1 MPSTT
6 GVSVPIYGSRSGVG
20 AQPEQRRLAE
30 AATQTF
36 LQGTPVEV
44 VGGYLQAWDET
55 AFYGAIAGISSEP
68 GRNRSSAG
76 VPQLTT
82 APGVQNEPNAVVI
95 QIPPFDDGKLNI
107 YTADTDTYFFGEANT
122 TAAQANVGNAYGL
135 TKDTNGYWY
144 VDFTKTTTSGA
155 EGSNQAVVRVTGL
168 DDWDPRGV
176 YFQFLTAAILQQQL
190 QD

>member
-82 APGVQNEPNAVVI
+82 APRVQNEPNAVVI

-144 VDFTKTTTSGA
+144 VDFTKTTTSGPD
-155 EGSNQAVVRVTGL
+155 GLNQAVVMVTGL
-168 DDWDPRGV
+168 DYWDPRGV
-176 YFQFLTAAILQQQL
+176 YFQFLTAAIQQI
-190 QD
+190 